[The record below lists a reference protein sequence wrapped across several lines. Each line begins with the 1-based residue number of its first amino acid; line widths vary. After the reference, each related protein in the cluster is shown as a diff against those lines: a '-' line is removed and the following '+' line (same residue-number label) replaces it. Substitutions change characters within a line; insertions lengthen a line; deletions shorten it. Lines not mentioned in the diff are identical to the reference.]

1 MVVTLWAKQTHQG
14 AVMAQPV
21 ALESHIAAVVTHS
34 EALEVYP
41 GDMESK
47 QEQWLSQGAVV
58 APSWAI
64 VTHPWAIM
72 AYT

>member
-1 MVVTLWAKQTHQG
+1 
-14 AVMAQPV
+14 MAQPV

-47 QEQWLSQGAVV
+47 QEQ
-58 APSWAI
+58 
-64 VTHPWAIM
+64 
-72 AYT
+72 